1 MKLDYH
7 LSCATSVTWM
17 SLYLVLCSRWK
28 HTMTYGC
35 KTGQGLGQ
43 WDIIRQKATEASQ
56 YLDRE
61 LGDLLVSEVEGTGDD
76 NVDGST
82 RRNLTAGVE
91 DTRVAVLLKAL
102 EQYQYPG

>member
-1 MKLDYH
+1 M
-7 LSCATSVTWM
+7 TS
-17 SLYLVLCSRWK
+17 
-28 HTMTYGC
+28 GC
-35 KTGQGLGQ
+35 RTGQGLGQ